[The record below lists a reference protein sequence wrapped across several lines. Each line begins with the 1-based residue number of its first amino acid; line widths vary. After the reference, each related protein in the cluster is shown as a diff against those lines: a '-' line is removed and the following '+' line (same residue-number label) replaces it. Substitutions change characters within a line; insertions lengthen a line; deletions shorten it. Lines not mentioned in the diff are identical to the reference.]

1 VPRSSPFL
9 IPSQP
14 TPRHRPPKGEQWL
27 HEVKF
32 DGYRVQLHKVGKDVV
47 IFSRKGADFTS
58 RWPAIGYAL
67 QELPAKS
74 AIIDAEV
81 VASNAKGMP
90 DFAALHGRTAKPED
104 FCAWAFDLLELNGM
118 NLRPQQLLTRRA
130 KLQKLIT
137 RLDNSFVRLS
147 EAFTDAEKL
156 LAECERL
163 GLEGIVSKMGNQ
175 PYRSGKCDW
184 SKTKTKAWLAA
195 NRHRAEL
202 FK

>member
-1 VPRSSPFL
+1 
-9 IPSQP
+9 
-14 TPRHRPPKGEQWL
+14 
-27 HEVKF
+27 VKF

-47 IFSRKGADFTS
+47 IFSRNGADFSS
-58 RWPAIGYAL
+58 RWPAIAIAL

-118 NLRPQQLLTRRA
+118 NLRPQQPLTRRA
-130 KLQKLIT
+130 KLQKLVA
-137 RLDNSFVRLS
+137 RFDNSFVRFS
-147 EAFTDAEKL
+147 EAFTDAERL

-163 GLEGIVSKMGNQ
+163 GLGASCRRWVTSLTG
-175 PYRSGKCDW
+175 PGKCDW
-184 SKTKTKAWLAA
+184 SKTKTQARLAA
-195 NRHRAEL
+195 NRNRAEL